1 MGDRSRGSVSLG
13 PASAIRPVHS
23 QTLSK
28 KKKKRRKKK
37 EKKVR
42 EAWDGLSFF
51 GALFT

>member
-28 KKKKRRKKK
+28 KKKKKKK
-37 EKKVR
+37 EERK
-42 EAWDGLSFF
+42 EG
-51 GALFT
+51 